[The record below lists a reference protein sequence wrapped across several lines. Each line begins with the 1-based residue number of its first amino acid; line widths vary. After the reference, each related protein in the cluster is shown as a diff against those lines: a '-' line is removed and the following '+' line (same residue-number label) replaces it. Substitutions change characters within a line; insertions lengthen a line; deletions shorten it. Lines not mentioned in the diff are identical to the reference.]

1 MKGPAVPSRR
11 RVAPAVLVA
20 YAGFVFVGVS
30 AGVGGVLLSAQIH
43 DYAVDKTTIGLSF
56 FTFSAGF
63 LTAGLSAG
71 AIARRFDSRT
81 ATVVGCLAYV
91 ASALYV
97 ATRPSFAGFIL
108 VQVVGGFGTGLLES
122 FLNSYLSALP
132 NATTLLNRLHGF
144 FGVGALAG
152 PLLAAKML
160 TFTTWT
166 SVWLVLGLACVAL
179 TVAVR
184 ATFPAV
190 RRSPPPSGE
199 RPATHHES
207 SRPKL
212 STVVRDR
219 GVILGG
225 LLLSVYVGL
234 EVSLGN
240 WGYTFLVDSRHLDAL
255 LAGYAMSGYW
265 LGLALGRFV
274 ISPVA
279 QRVRLAPAGMIFVCL
294 AGVTIAS
301 LLTWWAPAA
310 VVAGL
315 GFAVIGFFLGPI
327 FPTTMAVVP
336 RLTTPFLIP
345 TAIGLINGV
354 SVIGGAL
361 FPWIAGTVGQSV
373 GIWTVLPLRPR
384 WPWCRS
390 SCGVRSSCTST
401 SRVVTG
407 SIKRRLRLP
416 RP

>member
-1 MKGPAVPSRR
+1 MKGSAVPSRK

-30 AGVGGVLLSAQIH
+30 AGVGGVLLPAQIH
-43 DYAVDKTTIGLSF
+43 DYGVDKTTIGLTF

-63 LTAGLSAG
+63 LIAGLSAG

-97 ATRPSFAGFIL
+97 ATRPSFAAFII
-108 VQVVGGFGTGLLES
+108 VQIVGGFGTGLLES
-122 FLNSYLSALP
+122 FLNTYLSTLP

-160 TFTTWT
+160 TFTRWT
-166 SVWLVLGLACVAL
+166 SVWLVLGLACGVLA
-179 TVAVR
+179 VAVR
-184 ATFPAV
+184 VTFPAREAVTAAV
-190 RRSPPPSGE
+190 RE
-199 RPATHHES
+199 RHAS
-207 SRPKL
+207 ARPKL
-212 STVVRDR
+212 STVMRDR

-240 WGYTFLVDSRHLDAL
+240 WGYTFLVDTRHLDAL

-265 LGLALGRFV
+265 LGLAVGRFV

-279 QRVRLAPAGMIFVCL
+279 ERVRLAPTGMIFVCL
-294 AGVTIAS
+294 SGVAVAS

-336 RLTTPFLIP
+336 KLTTPFLIP

-361 FPWIAGTVGQSV
+361 FPWIAGAVGQSV
-373 GIWTVLPLRPR
+373 GIWTVLPFAAALAVAQLVVWRSLCLALDGRPIDHV
-384 WPWCRS
+384 
-390 SCGVRSSCTST
+390 GLQVADLT
-401 SRVVTG
+401 
-407 SIKRRLRLP
+407 
-416 RP
+416 